1 MNSYSDPG
9 QHIFWI
15 LSRASGVVALI
26 LAAVSVGMGL
36 AMAMRAAKGPGAM
49 ARLKQAHEATA
60 LATLIFIA
68 AHGLTLLGDS
78 YLRPGLAGIAIPFVM
93 SHKPLWTGLGIIG
106 GWLAALLGLSFYV
119 RRWIGPKLWRKM
131 HRWTLAVYALAVV
144 HTLGAGTD
152 ARSLWLLVI
161 LIATV
166 APLAVMAA
174 IRLLPSDEPAG
185 RRPRRRIPL
194 PSEQLS
200 RPVQGQPL
208 RLRTSRMTPRREHH
222 ERVPRRYVES
232 PRTVRAAPRSRSK
245 SRRPL
250 QSTKALTAKVAL
262 LAVIATLAIGGL
274 IAAQM
279 AAGNDPSL
287 GPKAAARASKAYDL
301 ESR

>member
-1 MNSYSDPG
+1 
-9 QHIFWI
+9 
-15 LSRASGVVALI
+15 
-26 LAAVSVGMGL
+26 
-36 AMAMRAAKGPGAM
+36 MAMRAAKGPGAM

-93 SHKPLWTGLGIIG
+93 PHKPLWTGVGIIA

-119 RRWIGPKLWRKM
+119 RRWIGPRLWRKM

-152 ARSLWLLVI
+152 ARSLWLLLI

-185 RRPRRRIPL
+185 HRPRRRIPL

-200 RPVQGQPL
+200 R
-208 RLRTSRMTPRREHH
+208 
-222 ERVPRRYVES
+222 RVEGS
-232 PRTVRAAPRSRSK
+232 
-245 SRRPL
+245 
-250 QSTKALTAKVAL
+250 
-262 LAVIATLAIGGL
+262 
-274 IAAQM
+274 
-279 AAGNDPSL
+279 
-287 GPKAAARASKAYDL
+287 AYDY
-301 ESR
+301 EPAR

>member
-78 YLRPGLAGIAIPFVM
+78 YLRPGLAGIAVPFLM
-93 SHKPLWTGLGIIG
+93 SHKPIWTGLGIIG

-174 IRLLPSDEPAG
+174 IRLLPSDEPTG

-200 RPVQGQPL
+200 RPVQG
-208 RLRTSRMTPRREHH
+208 
-222 ERVPRRYVES
+222 S
-232 PRTVRAAPRSRSK
+232 PYDYEP
-245 SRRPL
+245 
-250 QSTKALTAKVAL
+250 
-262 LAVIATLAIGGL
+262 
-274 IAAQM
+274 
-279 AAGNDPSL
+279 AG
-287 GPKAAARASKAYDL
+287 
-301 ESR
+301 